1 MGATTREL
9 HASSDTRHVFRWHR
23 CGRGGGQL
31 NWRTN
36 ALHIERV
43 FDARPSHHFL
53 YDFFTSLYIH
63 CLYAIGPAAIA
74 RCRAALSSAENAVPP
89 PPAPATIKLPAL

>member
-23 CGRGGGQL
+23 CIGRGGGQL

-63 CLYAIGPAAIA
+63 ICLYPAANIA

-89 PPAPATIKLPAL
+89 APATIKLPAL